1 MMMGLCWTIQSAI
14 NCSIHMSVIFVT
26 IFPLMGG
33 PVLTGQDDD
42 VTNLVNVLNPVTED
56 CQT

>member
-1 MMMGLCWTIQSAI
+1 
-14 NCSIHMSVIFVT
+14 MSVIFVT

>member
-1 MMMGLCWTIQSAI
+1 MG
-14 NCSIHMSVIFVT
+14 VIFVT
-26 IFPLMGG
+26 FFSLVGG